1 MAEAQPDAPGPTG
14 AQEPPRFSLVW
25 LVPVVA
31 AAVGGYLFYRSEI
44 AVGPTI
50 EIAFAGRHQHR
61 RRAPKWSTAAS
72 RSAACSRSNSN
83 RASTTSTSRPSC
95 DESAGGLAREG
106 SQFWI
111 VEPRVSVGQV
121 TGLETLL
128 SGSYIQ
134 VAPGSGAE
142 TTQIRRPGQPAGAV
156 AANSDLLVY
165 LESDDA
171 ASLEVGSPVIYRGIN
186 VGTIAGV
193 ELPGDGTRVQ
203 LEVAIAREHAS
214 LVRANSVFWL
224 TSGVHFDLQ
233 PLDPR
238 STSARSRA

>member
-1 MAEAQPDAPGPTG
+1 MEPD
-14 AQEPPRFSLVW
+14 PPQATVRKSRLGFSLVW

-31 AAVGGYLFYRSEI
+31 AAVGGYLLYRSEV

-50 EIAFAGRHQHR
+50 EIAFQDGTSITQGAKVVYRGVQVG
-61 RRAPKWSTAAS
+61 SVQS
-72 RSAACSRSNSN
+72 VQLDSNLN
-83 RASTTSTSRPSC
+83 HVNVQARL
-95 DESAGGLAREG
+95 DKSAGGLAREG

-142 TTQIRRPGQPAGAV
+142 TVQFVGL
-156 AANSDLLVY
+156 ANPPVLSPDQRDLLVY

-171 ASLEVGSPVIYRGIN
+171 GSLEVGSPVIYRGIN

-203 LEVAIAREHAS
+203 PRSRSRAS
-214 LVRANSVFWL
+214 TRAWCAPTRCSGSPAGC
-224 TSGVHFDLQ
+224 TSTCSRWTR
-233 PLDPR
+233 R